1 MRYGA
6 NSACNR
12 IFCSTGEETTM
23 SEEQDHNRPAA
34 QSVALTG
41 RNTVQLV
48 YVLQAVGFLIGI
60 TWIAGVIVNYV
71 KQDEVKGSWLESHF
85 RWQMRTFWFG
95 LLWGVLGGITT
106 LVGIGFLIIAV
117 NYIWLIYRVVKGWLD
132 LSSNKP
138 MYAKQAA

>member
-1 MRYGA
+1 
-6 NSACNR
+6 
-12 IFCSTGEETTM
+12 M
-23 SEEQDHNRPAA
+23 SEERDHNRPAA

>member
-23 SEEQDHNRPAA
+23 SEEQDHNRPSA